1 MGRKPTVEF
10 QKHHWMRRENRERDN
25 SCKLSVTSLVGGWAI
40 NRMEQQ
46 CKSCF
51 VNVDVV
57 LVASKLDLHVNV
69 MVDPPLSPDPLP
81 LPLPPL
87 HRTLKRATEEHAA
100 SLSPT
105 SQFVGISEVL
115 LIFHT
120 VQVTVLHLLVI
131 MKAFPDIDNP
141 TIRRFH

>member
-1 MGRKPTVEF
+1 
-10 QKHHWMRRENRERDN
+10 MRRENREREN

-40 NRMEQQ
+40 NRMEHQ

-57 LVASKLDLHVNV
+57 VLFASKLDLHVNV

-87 HRTLKRATEEHAA
+87 HRTLNRATEEHAA

-105 SQFVGISEVL
+105 ICGHIRGATDIPHCPSDCAASSCDNEG
-115 LIFHT
+115 
-120 VQVTVLHLLVI
+120 
-131 MKAFPDIDNP
+131 FPRYRQP
-141 TIRRFH
+141 